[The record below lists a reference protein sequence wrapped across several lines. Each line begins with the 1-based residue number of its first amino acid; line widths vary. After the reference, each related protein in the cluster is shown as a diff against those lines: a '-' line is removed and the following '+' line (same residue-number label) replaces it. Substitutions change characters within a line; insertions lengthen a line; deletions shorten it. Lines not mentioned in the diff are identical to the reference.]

1 MERRTFLKF
10 APAAGLT
17 LTARPLFAQGLS
29 QVAAVQRFTIGGI
42 TVTALSDG
50 YLQLD
55 ASLLNGADEAR
66 LQQALTDA
74 YLDPS
79 RFLAAVNVFLVESGE
94 NTILIDAGTGT
105 AMGPNLGQLDTHLE
119 AAGVAAG
126 DVTHVM
132 ATHLHPDHVGGAL
145 DDGTASF
152 PDAELVVAQEDVDFW
167 TDPDIRNGAPEDVR
181 GFFDL
186 AVGVTRAY
194 AERTTAFSG
203 ETPVAPGVTA
213 IPLPGHTPGHTGY
226 MIEDGGESLM
236 IWGDIVHVPPMQFA
250 DPSVTIAFDTDAE
263 RAAATRAEVLD
274 RVVSDRQ
281 LVAGAHIGFPGV
293 GHVAPAGEGY
303 RFIPARWQYE

>member
-17 LTARPLFAQGLS
+17 LSAHPLLAQGLS
-29 QVAAVQRFTIGGI
+29 QVAAVQRFTVGGI

-79 RFLAAVNVFLVESGE
+79 RFLAAVNAFLVESGE
-94 NTILIDAGTGT
+94 NTVLIDAGTGT
-105 AMGPNLGQLDTHLE
+105 AMGPNLGQLDTHLQT
-119 AAGVAAG
+119 AGVAAG
-126 DVTHVM
+126 DITHVLC
-132 ATHLHPDHVGGAL
+132 THLHPDHVGGAV
-145 DDGTASF
+145 DDGAASF
-152 PDAELVVAQEDVDFW
+152 LNAELVVAQEDLDFW
-167 TDPDIRNGAPEDVR
+167 TNPDIRAGAPDEAR

-186 AVGVTRAY
+186 AVGVTQAY
-194 AERTTAFSG
+194 ADRTTVFSG
-203 ETPVAPGVTA
+203 ETSIAPGITA

-263 RAAATRAEVLD
+263 QAAATRAQLLD
-274 RVVSDRQ
+274 RVATDRQ
-281 LVAGAHIGFPGV
+281 LIAGAHIGFPGV
-293 GHVAPAGEGY
+293 GYVAAAGEGY
-303 RFIPARWQYE
+303 RFIPTRWQYE